1 MKIILEKTKNSINTA
16 SNYIICVDESGSM
29 WSAIKSLKDTLKAT
43 KALLGPQ
50 DTISIGWFSGYNKF
64 DWIVKGATITA
75 NFDNLIEQNVYAR
88 GATHYEQILK
98 SLDEVIQNVSTLTGH
113 NNTNLLF
120 LTDGFP
126 NDRSSERD
134 ILSICKGLNGKFA
147 SAKIIG
153 YSGYYNRKL
162 LLDMAEAIGGQMS
175 HISDHYELDTDYK
188 TFFSNRIQ
196 VKNIP
201 LIKKFDL
208 VWQVSTKDVL
218 LLNQKA
224 DNSVDIQDNGEESE
238 LFAITYDEI
247 SSLGIMS
254 DCTLKDAKFVYSL
267 TYVLSQKNKAN
278 LGVQL
283 LRDTG
288 DYKMAQSLRKAFTV
302 AQKGAIENMI
312 RTFALLGG
320 TPVIT
325 EQPNTTKL
333 ETFLEELDSKEV
345 YLDTSNS
352 DYTSISRKGTNVSK
366 VEWNLTDEKAKIIQ
380 VVPNENRPNISLL
393 TVRQGEITNV
403 TDEDLANRIISFNA
417 TASNPITFPIKS
429 TTYRNYS
436 LVANGDFNFKKL
448 VLEENGQTS
457 TIYPDNDLDIF
468 DEEVKSIHI
477 KDFVNLN
484 KTLIKEKA
492 HVSTLNFF
500 IKSNSEQK
508 HAEDWRVSNYGA
520 EGAKLLEEM
529 GIDYAGRYSPKK
541 ESIPVAEDG
550 DYLEFLE
557 IDGYIKGASTVSAS
571 ASFKKWEKKAKPNAA
586 DEMLYPLFEKYTE
599 MQKALSKELFVE
611 MLQGILEGVQRTTKI
626 LSRKLAA
633 MKFYLATSNAWFE
646 GCDKADEFE
655 YDGFV
660 VKVKTA
666 KEYI

>member
-1 MKIILEKTKNSINTA
+1 MKIILEKTPNSINTA
-16 SNYIICVDESGSM
+16 SNYIICADESGSM

-98 SLDEVIQNVSTLTGH
+98 SLDEVIHNVSTLTGH

-175 HISDHYELDTDYK
+175 HISDHYELDKDYK
-188 TFFSNRIQ
+188 TFFENRVL
-196 VKNIP
+196 VKNVS
-201 LIKKFDL
+201 LDKKYDL
-208 VWQVSTKDVL
+208 VWQVNTKDIL
-218 LLNQKA
+218 LLTQKA
-224 DNSVDIQDNGEESE
+224 DNSVDVQDNGEESE
-238 LFAITYDEI
+238 LFAIDYAE
-247 SSLGIMS
+247 
-254 DCTLKDAKFVYSL
+254 LKGLTALDDAKFVYSL
-267 TYVLSQKNKAN
+267 VYILSQKNKAN

-283 LRDTG
+283 LRTVG

-325 EQPNTTKL
+325 ETPNTTKL
-333 ETFLEELDSKEV
+333 ETFLEEIDSKDI
-345 YLDTSNS
+345 YLDTTNS
-352 DYTSISRKGTNVSK
+352 DYTSISRKGTNISK
-366 VEWNLTDEKAKIIQ
+366 VEWNLTDEKARIIQ

-403 TDEDLANRIISFNA
+403 TDAEFASRINEFNK
-417 TASNPITFPIKS
+417 TAANPITFPIKS

-448 VLEENGQTS
+448 ILEENGQTS

-468 DEEVKSIHI
+468 DEDVKSIHI

-500 IKSNSEQK
+500 IKQNSEQK
-508 HAEDWRVSNYGA
+508 HAEDWRVSNYGT

-586 DEMLYPLFEKYTE
+586 DELLYPLFEKYTE

-633 MKFYLATSNAWFE
+633 MKFYLATTNSWFD
-646 GCDKADEFE
+646 GIDKADEFE

>member
-1 MKIILEKTKNSINTA
+1 MKIILEKTQNSINKPT
-16 SNYIICVDESGSM
+16 NYQILVDLSGSM
-29 WSAIKSLKDTLKAT
+29 AYSIKTLKQTLLATKSLI
-43 KALLGPQ
+43 GPK
-50 DTISIGWFSGYNKF
+50 DTISLGWFSGYNKF
-64 DWIVKGATITA
+64 DWIVKGATITD
-75 NFDNLIEQNVYAR
+75 NFDNLIEQNVYAK
-88 GATHYEQILK
+88 GATCYNQIL
-98 SLDEVIQNVSTLTGH
+98 SSVSSVVDNVSALTGH
-113 NNTNLLF
+113 SNNSMLF
-120 LTDGFP
+120 LSDGWP
-126 NDRSSERD
+126 NDNSSERD

-201 LIKKFDL
+201 LIKRFDL

-218 LLNQKA
+218 LLNQKE

-238 LFAITYDEI
+238 LFAIDYTELNGLTSI
-247 SSLGIMS
+247 N
-254 DCTLKDAKFVYSL
+254 DAKFVYSL
-267 TYVLSQKNKAN
+267 AYILSQKNKAN

-283 LRDTG
+283 LRVVG

-320 TPVIT
+320 TPVTT

-403 TDEDLANRIISFNA
+403 TDEDLANRITSFNA
-417 TASNPITFPIKS
+417 TAPNPITFPIKS

-457 TIYPDNDLDIF
+457 TIYPDDDLDIF

-492 HVSTLNFF
+492 YVSTLNFF
-500 IKSNSEQK
+500 IKNNSEQK
-508 HAEDWRVSNYGA
+508 HAEDWRVSNYGV

-633 MKFYLATSNAWFE
+633 MKFYLATTNSWFE

>member
-1 MKIILEKTKNSINTA
+1 MKIILEKTQNAVNKPT
-16 SNYIICVDESGSM
+16 NYFCIFDNSGSM
-29 WSAIKSLKDTLKAT
+29 YGSIKTLKDTLLAT
-43 KALLGPQ
+43 KKLIGPQ
-50 DTISIGWFSGYNKF
+50 DTISLGWFSGYNKF

-75 NFDNLIEQNVYAR
+75 NFDSLINQHVYAR
-88 GATHYEQILK
+88 GATHYNQILK
-98 SLDEVIQNVSTLTGH
+98 SLNDVIQNVSTLAGH
-113 NNTNLLF
+113 SNNSMLF
-120 LTDGFP
+120 LTDGWP
-126 NDRSSERD
+126 NDNSSERD

-147 SAKIIG
+147 STKIIG
-153 YSGYYNRKL
+153 YSGYYNRNL

-175 HISDHYELDTDYK
+175 HISDHYELDKDYK
-188 TFFSNRIQ
+188 TFFENRVLI
-196 VKNIP
+196 KNIA
-201 LIKKFDL
+201 IDKKYDL
-208 VWQVSTKDVL
+208 VWQVNSKDVL
-218 LLNQKA
+218 LLTQKA
-224 DNSVDIQDNGEESE
+224 DNSVDVQDNGEESE
-238 LFAITYDEI
+238 LFAIDYDE
-247 SSLGIMS
+247 
-254 DCTLKDAKFVYSL
+254 LKGLTAINDAKFVYSL
-267 TYVLSQKNKAN
+267 TYILSQKNKAN
-278 LGVQL
+278 MGVQL
-283 LRDTG
+283 LRTVG

-325 EQPNTTKL
+325 ETPNTTKL
-333 ETFLEELDSKEV
+333 ETFLEELDSKDV
-345 YLDTSNS
+345 YLDTTNS

-393 TVRQGEITNV
+393 TVRQGEIANV
-403 TDEDLANRIISFNA
+403 TDEDLANRITEFNA
-417 TASNPITFPIKS
+417 TATKPITFPIKS
-429 TTYRNYS
+429 ATYRNYS

-448 VLEENGQTS
+448 VLEENGT
-457 TIYPDNDLDIF
+457 TNIINPDNDLDIF
-468 DEEVKSIHI
+468 DENVKSIHI

-492 HVSTLNFF
+492 HVSVLNFF
-500 IKSNSEQK
+500 IKNNSEQK

-571 ASFKKWEKKAKPNAA
+571 ASFKKWEKGSKPNAA
-586 DEMLYPLFEKYTE
+586 DEILFPLFEKYTE
-599 MQKALSKELFVE
+599 MQKALSKELFVQ
-611 MLQGILEGVQRTTKI
+611 MLQGILEGVQKTTKL
-626 LSRKLAA
+626 LSRQLAA
-633 MKFYLATSNAWFE
+633 MKFYLTTTNAWFDGVE
-646 GCDKADEFE
+646 KQDEFE
-655 YDGFV
+655 YEGLV